1 MPGWNS
7 IRKLGYKSKS
17 KPQRALRKTMNLKKI
32 LIIVGSL
39 LLIGIAT
46 AGTIIGNQLW
56 LNSKI
61 TKTNAELKIV
71 QIGLESL
78 FVDDCS
84 DTMPL
89 QGNYL
94 TFKLTTPVAYIKSL
108 MKDPFSPTNEYIRYV
123 NQEGR
128 ANGTQYLLVSR
139 GPDKDWDIDRL
150 PDKIRYHE
158 RRILPTDTIKL
169 KTDESN
175 DIENAKE
182 GWNREHVEYVILKKG
197 TKIEYPMI
205 EVFALPTTGPNQG
218 WFTQP
223 QLIEYL
229 AKNNIAIY
237 DPTNG
242 LRSDGDIMVSN
253 TR

>member
-1 MPGWNS
+1 MN
-7 IRKLGYKSKS
+7 IKKLLFIIGV
-17 KPQRALRKTMNLKKI
+17 I
-32 LIIVGSL
+32 LIV
-39 LLIGIAT
+39 GIAT
-46 AGTIIGNQLW
+46 AGTIIGK
-56 LNSKI
+56 NSLLKHKI
-61 TKTNAELKIV
+61 EKTMADLKTV

-94 TFKLTTPVAYIKSL
+94 TPKLTTPVAYIKSL
-108 MKDPFSPTNEYIRYV
+108 MIDPFSSTKETIRYV

-139 GPDKDWDIDRL
+139 GPDRDWDIDRL

-158 RRILPTDTIKL
+158 GLMTPENISLLKIDGQEERRNLGG
-169 KTDESN
+169 S
-175 DIENAKE
+175 
-182 GWNREHVEYVILKKG
+182 WCEHVEYIVLSNGKRID
-197 TKIEYPMI
+197 YPMI
-205 EVFALPTTGPNQG
+205 EVYALPTTSPG

-229 AKNNIAIY
+229 AKSNIAIY

-242 LRSDGDIMVSN
+242 LRSDGDMMVSN